1 MEMKNQMSLMSR
13 CWVNQTR
20 DARYPPT
27 DCLVVQ
33 TKDSCHP
40 VIDSFDYFWSG
51 QCAFLFKGINT
62 DIYWW
67 QYRSQIVH
75 Y

>member
-1 MEMKNQMSLMSR
+1 MKYQMSLMSR
-13 CWVNQTR
+13 CLVNQTR
-20 DARYPPT
+20 DARYPPI

-33 TKDSCHP
+33 TKDSCQ
-40 VIDSFDYFWSG
+40 VIDSFGYFWSD
-51 QCAFLFKGINT
+51 QCAFLFKGINA